1 MELIPTKSRIQL
13 VREVIDYINSRYPS
27 ADLSPGLVFRD
38 LLVEAPMQFIG
49 DTVAMT
55 NFIGQILDLS
65 ALEQLVSDPK
75 TRIETA
81 TALGIDQTAMNDI
94 ITKVIELYAAN
105 YNIVRR
111 VGTYASGVLTFY
123 SIEKP
128 TDIIRIPAG
137 TIVRVPNT
145 GISFQTI
152 QNAVLD
158 GNNLDFNR
166 DYDTLN
172 NRWFVKVS
180 AQCTIVGSIGNV
192 PANSITQIDDTSIKL
207 SVTNEDRFTGG
218 TNSEDDY
225 TLLTRIKRVYRGN
238 FQGTADSLL
247 ANVLAYSG
255 VRDAVI
261 AYLPNDPNKIDDSIN
276 SIDIFVYANNR
287 VNLEN
292 SLPVTSNFNS
302 NFIKLSTNYVSNI
315 RTLAIP
321 QDNNSDFYV
330 PSFAYS
336 LSYTADGTSYI
347 SFSYIKDNYISV
359 LPYSDNT
366 YSNNSY
372 KIKLVLNGDPQNPI
386 YGSFPDFSDNQYLN
400 SNSRLYVFVNQ
411 DGNWIDTTSDCT
423 YKKDGNDQAIILT
436 GSSNSPVIAL
446 KIHPKSTDIIKVNY
460 DYDSVIS
467 DLSTYL
473 FSSSRKF
480 VGQNIYLYPATP
492 VGIIAKIKIQVDPS
506 YGTADREAMAKQKYI
521 ELLNSYRLGAE
532 LNQTAFVSEFLKI
545 DGIVDVKIPFDVF
558 TRDQD
563 TRTGSNDIILSA
575 KEYPVI
581 LKDADIQ
588 IIGTYEK
595 INI

>member
-1 MELIPTKSRIQL
+1 MELIPTKSRTQL

-65 ALEQLVSDPK
+65 ALEQLVSNPK

-81 TALGIDQTAMNDI
+81 IALGIDQTAMNDI

-111 VGTYASGVLTFY
+111 IGTYASGVLTFY

-152 QNAVLD
+152 QDAALD

-166 DYDTLN
+166 DYDTLK

-218 TNSEDDY
+218 SNSEDDY
-225 TLLTRIKRVYRGN
+225 TLLTRVKRVYRGN

-247 ANVLAYSG
+247 ANVLAYPG
-255 VRDAVI
+255 VRDAII
-261 AYLPNDPNKIDDSIN
+261 AYLPNDPNKVDDSIN

-287 VNLEN
+287 VNFTE
-292 SLPVTSNFNS
+292 SAQPAFNS
-302 NFIKLSTNYVSNI
+302 NFIALSSKYISNI
-315 RTLAIP
+315 RTLTIP
-321 QDNNSDFYV
+321 QDNNSDF
-330 PSFAYS
+330 
-336 LSYTADGTSYI
+336 
-347 SFSYIKDNYISV
+347 
-359 LPYSDNT
+359 
-366 YSNNSY
+366 
-372 KIKLVLNGDPQNPI
+372 
-386 YGSFPDFSDNQYLN
+386 
-400 SNSRLYVFVNQ
+400 
-411 DGNWIDTTSDCT
+411 
-423 YKKDGNDQAIILT
+423 
-436 GSSNSPVIAL
+436 
-446 KIHPKSTDIIKVNY
+446 
-460 DYDSVIS
+460 
-467 DLSTYL
+467 
-473 FSSSRKF
+473 
-480 VGQNIYLYPATP
+480 
-492 VGIIAKIKIQVDPS
+492 
-506 YGTADREAMAKQKYI
+506 
-521 ELLNSYRLGAE
+521 
-532 LNQTAFVSEFLKI
+532 
-545 DGIVDVKIPFDVF
+545 
-558 TRDQD
+558 
-563 TRTGSNDIILSA
+563 
-575 KEYPVI
+575 
-581 LKDADIQ
+581 
-588 IIGTYEK
+588 
-595 INI
+595 